1 MINYAVYP
9 WCAGRSRSLTVFTG
23 LDVSA
28 GTSTNMVVQ
37 RLMAPFHSP
46 GSSNAF
52 RSRPSMLFF
61 GYETGVVVHELR
73 RSIYLPYDFYGA
85 YQIDGV
91 EMGLS
96 FRKLRVFPGRK
107 GLSVRSR
114 LFEEIRH
121 RLRHVPKKG
130 PPPGSPSFFFTIP
143 HTRIGRSST
152 RMRYS
157 FLVMSVHIVV

>member
-23 LDVSA
+23 LNVSA

-52 RSRPSMLFF
+52 RSRPSMLFLDMKPVLWS
-61 GYETGVVVHELR
+61 TNCV
-73 RSIYLPYDFYGA
+73 RSNLSPVYDFTA
-85 YQIDGV
+85 HTRST
-91 EMGLS
+91 GLKWLE

-121 RLRHVPKKG
+121 RLRHVPRKDLRQALLRF
-130 PPPGSPSFFFTIP
+130 SPY
-143 HTRIGRSST
+143 RIHG
-152 RMRYS
+152 
-157 FLVMSVHIVV
+157 